1 MIGKLKGLIDS
12 YDEDWVIVDV
22 GGVGYQVHCSSNSLG
37 CLPSTG
43 EAATLF
49 IVTHV
54 REDQIKLFGFSS
66 EQERAWFRLLTTVQG
81 VGQKVALAVLST
93 LNPNELASAIAL
105 QDKAT
110 ITRAPGIGPKVAQRI
125 LAELKDKAPAL
136 STLDPGVTNL
146 QTDLGAQNAPRAI
159 ADAVSALTNLGYGQ
173 SHASS
178 AAATVLSREG
188 EDLPM
193 EKLIRLSLK
202 ELSS

>member
-1 MIGKLKGLIDS
+1 
-12 YDEDWVIVDV
+12 
-22 GGVGYQVHCSSNSLG
+22 
-37 CLPSTG
+37 
-43 EAATLF
+43 
-49 IVTHV
+49 
-54 REDQIKLFGFSS
+54 
-66 EQERAWFRLLTTVQG
+66 
-81 VGQKVALAVLST
+81 
-93 LNPNELASAIAL
+93 
-105 QDKAT
+105 
-110 ITRAPGIGPKVAQRI
+110 
-125 LAELKDKAPAL
+125 
-136 STLDPGVTNL
+136 LDPGVTNL